1 MASTAAAASVA
12 RIAADLRELSR
23 APYTGAG
30 PGITRHA
37 YTEPYAATLGY
48 FERAFSDLGYE
59 VRYDPVGTLIAS
71 NVPPGAR
78 CFGLGSHCD
87 ANRNGGPYDGTMG
100 VVAALE
106 ACRLARDRGLDL
118 PLRVLSFLEEE
129 ASGFGQAL
137 LGSSI
142 MLGLVSDEQLA
153 SYRDEDG
160 VPFPEAARRAG
171 LEPDRHA
178 ESIHALD
185 GMVGWIEM
193 HIEQGRVLW
202 DSEERLGVVE
212 AIAGFV
218 HADLEIRGRADHAGA
233 TPMGL
238 RSDAGLT
245 AAETVVELERL
256 TVAAGP
262 DAVGTVGELD
272 LDPGLINVI
281 PGRARLSLDV
291 RSTSGA
297 HAGVAAGAAAFARER
312 GAGRGQEVAYAE
324 RRSHPP
330 TPMDAGVV
338 EALARAA
345 AATGEPWR
353 RMPSGAAHDT
363 MNVARAVPSAMLFV
377 PCREG
382 ISHAPEEH
390 AEPADAALAAEV
402 MLAAARE
409 RLAAGPP
416 LSRPRCPPSARRRP
430 SGSRR

>member
-1 MASTAAAASVA
+1 MAAAGASASAERV
-12 RIAADLRELSR
+12 AADLRELSR
-23 APYTGAG
+23 PPYTGAG

-37 YTEPYAATLGY
+37 YTEPYAAALGY
-48 FERAFSDLGYE
+48 FERAFAALGFE

-106 ACRLARDRGLDL
+106 VCRLARERGLDL

-142 MLGLVSDEQLA
+142 MLGLVSDDDLA
-153 SYRDEDG
+153 SYRDDGG
-160 VPFPEAARRAG
+160 VPFPDAARRAG
-171 LEPDRHA
+171 FDPDRHV
-178 ESIHALD
+178 ESIRALD

-202 DSEERLGVVE
+202 DSGERLGVVD

-218 HADLEIRGRADHAGA
+218 HADLDIRGRADHAGA
-233 TPMGL
+233 TPMGW
-238 RSDAGLT
+238 RSDAGVT

-262 DAVGTVGELD
+262 DVVGTVGELD
-272 LDPGLINVI
+272 LEPGLINVI

-297 HAGVAAGAAAFARER
+297 HAEVAERAAAFARER
-312 GAGRGQEVAYAE
+312 GAARGQTVAYDE

-338 EALARAA
+338 DALARATD
-345 AATGEPWR
+345 ATGAPWR
-353 RMPSGAAHDT
+353 HMPSGAAHDT

-382 ISHAPEEH
+382 ISHAPDEH

-409 RLAAGPP
+409 L
-416 LSRPRCPPSARRRP
+416 LS
-430 SGSRR
+430 G